1 MFNICLRNK
10 CVIKDYLFN
19 HSKDTILPIYIIMQ
33 IKLIIHCCNT
43 VDRTSYSDRDIFI
56 FFNHGPNAWEAKKTT
71 ICNIKSVQKLST
83 RILKLHKLQKESS
96 LYLFV
101 KGFLKSF
108 CFDDD
113 IDVFY
118 DKQSAQKLVH
128 NTVFNTEPSILIR
141 PLILVDKYSSAKIS
155 NMIV

>member
-1 MFNICLRNK
+1 M
-10 CVIKDYLFN
+10 
-19 HSKDTILPIYIIMQ
+19 
-33 IKLIIHCCNT
+33 
-43 VDRTSYSDRDIFI
+43 
-56 FFNHGPNAWEAKKTT
+56 
-71 ICNIKSVQKLST
+71 
-83 RILKLHKLQKESS
+83 KLHELKKESS

-101 KGFLKSF
+101 KGFKKSF

-113 IDVFY
+113 IDVFD